1 MPPSWGFSS
10 FPDFMFRFLGEW
22 NDQTDAQGPASR
34 TRVTKVKNYFK
45 KKQKDMLRRQRKEK
59 TSGTRNDCCKASS
72 HWKLPSFGPPDR
84 DEPEGYT
91 RPTTRFW
98 IPQANICRSFMKWSL
113 EQDTS
118 RCMCQNH
125 NTYSDSPWMEGL
137 VTSMGSEVQGID
149 FAVRSEGTGTL
160 ILSWEDNCSRFRGA
174 ILEAKCST
182 F

>member
-1 MPPSWGFSS
+1 MNETTKLMPKGQQV
-10 FPDFMFRFLGEW
+10 E
-22 NDQTDAQGPASR
+22 QGSQR
-34 TRVTKVKNYFK
+34 LKTILKK

-98 IPQANICRSFMKWSL
+98 IRQANICRSFMKWSL

-118 RCMCQNH
+118 RCMCLNH
-125 NTYSDSPWMEGL
+125 NTYSDSPSMEGL

-160 ILSWEDNCSRFRGA
+160 ILSWEDNCSRFRRA